1 MFSLRLVLCSG
12 KLNVNRVKMKES
24 LEQLTVRLN
33 TETARISWREL
44 ERHFAR
50 GVLLTVSP
58 EQDLVQVGAH
68 MIHDDKTIIDA
79 MLETAELRKTTD
91 DDARG
96 WSESEAE
103 LWAVVVAPWVLVQA
117 K

>member
-1 MFSLRLVLCSG
+1 
-12 KLNVNRVKMKES
+12 MKEDF
-24 LEQLTVRLN
+24 EQLSARLN
-33 TETARISWREL
+33 TETARIGWKEL

-58 EQDLVQVGAH
+58 KLDLVEVGAH
-68 MIHDDKTIIDA
+68 MIHDDKHIIDA
-79 MLETAELRKTTD
+79 WLESGELGKTSD
-91 DDARG
+91 DDAIG
-96 WSESEAE
+96 WSESEPS

>member
-1 MFSLRLVLCSG
+1 MVL
-12 KLNVNRVKMKES
+12 KTEILINMKEE
-24 LEQLTVRLN
+24 LEQITARLN
-33 TETARISWREL
+33 TETARITWQEL

-58 EQDLVQVGAH
+58 KLDLVQVGAH
-68 MIHDDKTIIDA
+68 MIHDDKIIIDA
-79 MLETAELRKTTD
+79 WLESGELGKTID
-91 DDARG
+91 DDAHR
-96 WSESEAE
+96 WSEGESE

>member
-1 MFSLRLVLCSG
+1 
-12 KLNVNRVKMKES
+12 MKEDF
-24 LEQLTVRLN
+24 EQLSARLN
-33 TETARISWREL
+33 TETARIEWKEL

-58 EQDLVQVGAH
+58 KLDLVEVGAH
-68 MIHDDKTIIDA
+68 MIHDDKHIIDA
-79 MLETAELRKTTD
+79 WLESGELGKTSD
-91 DDARG
+91 DDAIG
-96 WSESEAE
+96 WSESEPS

>member
-1 MFSLRLVLCSG
+1 
-12 KLNVNRVKMKES
+12 MKEDF
-24 LEQLTVRLN
+24 EQLTARLN
-33 TETARISWREL
+33 TETARISWQEL

-50 GVLLTVSP
+50 GLLLTVSP
-58 EQDLVQVGAH
+58 DLDLVEVGAH

-79 MLETAELRKTTD
+79 WLETDELRKTTD

-96 WSESEAE
+96 WSEGKPA
-103 LWAVVVAPWVLVQA
+103 LWAVVVAPWVLVQE

>member
-1 MFSLRLVLCSG
+1 
-12 KLNVNRVKMKES
+12 MKEDF
-24 LEQLTVRLN
+24 EQLSARLN
-33 TETARISWREL
+33 TETARIEWKEL

-58 EQDLVQVGAH
+58 KLDLVEVGAH
-68 MIHDDKTIIDA
+68 MIHDDKHIIDA
-79 MLETAELRKTTD
+79 WLESGELGKTSD
-91 DDARG
+91 EDAIG
-96 WSESEAE
+96 WSESEPS

>member
-1 MFSLRLVLCSG
+1 
-12 KLNVNRVKMKES
+12 MKEDF
-24 LEQLTVRLN
+24 EQLTVRLN
-33 TETARISWREL
+33 TETARITWQEL

-50 GVLLTVSP
+50 GVLITVSP
-58 EQDLVQVGAH
+58 ELDLVQVGAH

-79 MLETAELRKTTD
+79 WLESGELGKTSD
-91 DDARG
+91 DDARR
-96 WSESEAE
+96 WSESEPGSE

>member
-1 MFSLRLVLCSG
+1 
-12 KLNVNRVKMKES
+12 MKENF
-24 LEQLTVRLN
+24 EQLSARLN
-33 TETARISWREL
+33 TETARIEWKEL

-58 EQDLVQVGAH
+58 KLDLVEVGAH
-68 MIHDDKTIIDA
+68 MVHDDKHIIDA
-79 MLETAELRKTTD
+79 WLESGELGKTSD
-91 DDARG
+91 EDAIG
-96 WSESEAE
+96 WSESEPS

>member
-1 MFSLRLVLCSG
+1 
-12 KLNVNRVKMKES
+12 MKED
-24 LEQLTVRLN
+24 LEQITARLN
-33 TETARISWREL
+33 TETARIEWKEL

-58 EQDLVQVGAH
+58 KLDLVEVGAH
-68 MIHDDKTIIDA
+68 MIHDDKHIIDA
-79 MLETAELRKTTD
+79 WLESGELGKTSD
-91 DDARG
+91 DDAIG
-96 WSESEAE
+96 WSESEPS

>member
-1 MFSLRLVLCSG
+1 
-12 KLNVNRVKMKES
+12 MKENID
-24 LEQLTVRLN
+24 QIAARLN
-33 TETARISWREL
+33 TETACISWPEL

-58 EQDLVQVGAH
+58 ALDLVQLGAH
-68 MIHDDKTIIDA
+68 LIHDDKSIIDA
-79 MLETAELRKTTD
+79 WLETGKLRKTTD

-96 WSESEAE
+96 WNEGESV
-103 LWAVVVAPWVLVQA
+103 LWAVVVAPWVLVQE

>member
-1 MFSLRLVLCSG
+1 
-12 KLNVNRVKMKES
+12 MKEDF
-24 LEQLTVRLN
+24 EQLSARLN
-33 TETARISWREL
+33 TETARIEWKEL

-58 EQDLVQVGAH
+58 ELDLVEVGAH
-68 MIHDDKTIIDA
+68 MIHDDKHIIDA
-79 MLETAELRKTTD
+79 WLESGELGKTSD
-91 DDARG
+91 DDSIG
-96 WSESEAE
+96 WSESEPS

>member
-1 MFSLRLVLCSG
+1 
-12 KLNVNRVKMKES
+12 MKED
-24 LEQLTVRLN
+24 LDQLIARLN
-33 TETARISWREL
+33 TETARICWPEL

-50 GVLLTVSP
+50 GVLMTVSLKL
-58 EQDLVQVGAH
+58 DLVQLGAH

-79 MLETAELRKTTD
+79 WLESGELRKTTD

-96 WSESEAE
+96 WSEGKPV
-103 LWAVVVAPWVLVQA
+103 LWAVVVAPWVLVQE